1 VGDGVNQDFHLAKR
15 YFDQAAEVDAK
26 ARVPRDIALALLEV
40 NWQPYDILVR
50 LICFTRRPHLA
61 RLLQGH
67 KTFNALFGQQA
78 LSQLL
83 NAPVLLPAS
92 WSELK
97 FRTFT
102 VWELLQYGARLEG
115 HLRRQIDALV
125 LWYCEHV
132 LQPSREVA
140 HAFGSPLSVSF
151 QLAGRGGAGGSTSGQ
166 HRITS
171 VQDYLRSALLARDSL
186 RGLYDRAF
194 DLAYRVLFY
203 MIRGKRIPPLN
214 AQQSNYVEV
223 VLLREELLLV
233 VILAIVFC
241 LVLALRVLRRRWLVA
256 GRVRGAN
263 GA

>member
-1 VGDGVNQDFHLAKR
+1 VFNIMRDQDVVHL
-15 YFDQAAEVDAK
+15 
-26 ARVPRDIALALLEV
+26 
-40 NWQPYDILVR
+40 N
-50 LICFTRRPHLA
+50 

-97 FRTFT
+97 FHTFT

-115 HLRRQIDALV
+115 QLRRQIDALV

-140 HAFGSPLSVSF
+140 HAFGSPLSASF
-151 QLAGRGGAGGSTSGQ
+151 QLAGRGAAGGSNSGQ
-166 HRITS
+166 QRITS

-241 LVLALRVLRRRWLVA
+241 LVLALRVLRRRWLAA